1 MFYLTSVNKCEFRSN
16 TAASKPFETLAEGG
30 TSQKE
35 TAVQQTLRPYVTAGI
50 AIVGSGLIA
59 ATPVVS
65 PLPGHQV
72 SRDVAF
78 TSGLG
83 DLVGPWQDVF
93 NATSENLTQLTNN
106 FALAPFVGFQ
116 QFLANQAGFWEQ
128 MLNDPSSIP
137 TVMQQM
143 QANLDAVMTAYT
155 LLDATDETVETVT
168 WHTLSGTDQFSLP
181 PVIGHDALLLL
192 LPLFLSEEQQETLGP
207 IINFAASPMS
217 GMLMGAIGPAI
228 SPWVAL
234 MNSIGDG
241 DGFSEILANMY
252 GAFFNG
258 ATLDLDFLIPV
269 IADSGLLPLPD
280 GVSIT
285 HLDIAFGGLLSA
297 GTVAP
302 TYQVFDA
309 AGDPTAFVPAAG
321 GSILNSLGMGID
333 ASGLGLPIPPLDI
346 ASHGIGPIGAWMGW
360 SQAIGEVLGM
370 NWWNGKG
377 APVPPATPPLAG
389 VDFPTLPSDFFDDG
403 GMADAGGAAAMDA
416 ADWWQDLVAALGV

>member
-1 MFYLTSVNKCEFRSN
+1 M
-16 TAASKPFETLAEGG
+16 
-30 TSQKE
+30 
-35 TAVQQTLRPYVTAGI
+35 QQTLRPYVTAGI

-59 ATPVVS
+59 ATPVTT
-65 PLPGHQV
+65 PLASVQLSHD
-72 SRDVAF
+72 DVAL

-83 DLVGPWQDVF
+83 DLVGPWADVF

-116 QFLANQAGFWEQ
+116 QFLANQAGFWDT

-137 TVMQQM
+137 TVMQEM
-143 QANLDAVMTAYT
+143 QDNLDAVMTAFS
-155 LLDATDETVETVT
+155 LLNATDETVQTVT
-168 WHTLSGTDQFSLP
+168 WHTLSGTDQASIP

-217 GMLMGAIGPAI
+217 GMLMGALGPMV
-228 SPWVAL
+228 SPLVAL
-234 MNSIGDG
+234 MNSISDG
-241 DGFSEILANMY
+241 DSFGQILASPLD
-252 GAFFNG
+252 GFLNG

-269 IADSGLLPLPD
+269 IADSGLLPLPE
-280 GVSIT
+280 GVDIT
-285 HLDIAFGGLLSA
+285 HLDIAFGGLFSA
-297 GTVAP
+297 GGVAP

-346 ASHGIGPIGAWMGW
+346 ASHGVGPIGAWLGW
-360 SQAIGEVLGM
+360 SQAIGGVLGM

-389 VDFPTLPSDFFDDG
+389 VDFPTIPTDLFDDG
-403 GMADAGGAAAMDA
+403 GMADTGGAAATDA
-416 ADWWQDLVAALGV
+416 ADWLQDVVAALGG

>member
-1 MFYLTSVNKCEFRSN
+1 MFYLTSVNKCDSRSN
-16 TAASKPFETLAEGG
+16 TAASKPLETLAEGG
-30 TSQKE
+30 TSPKE
-35 TAVQQTLRPYVTAGI
+35 TAVQQTLRPYVTVGI

-59 ATPVVS
+59 ATPVAS
-65 PLPGHQV
+65 PVTGLQV

-106 FALAPFVGFQ
+106 FAIAPFVGFQ
-116 QFLANQAGFWEQ
+116 QFLANQAGFWDT

-137 TVMQQM
+137 TVMQEM
-143 QANLDAVMTAYT
+143 QANLDALMTAYT
-155 LLDATDETVETVT
+155 LANASDETVQMVT
-168 WHTLSGTDQFSLP
+168 WHTLSGTNDTSIP
-181 PVIGHDALLLL
+181 PVIGHDSLLLL
-192 LPLFLSEEQQETLGP
+192 LPLFMSEEQQETLGP

-217 GMLMGAIGPAI
+217 GMLMGAIGPMV
-228 SPWVAL
+228 SPLVAL
-234 MNSIGDG
+234 MNSISDG
-241 DGFSEILANMY
+241 DSFGQILASPLD
-252 GAFFNG
+252 GFLNG

-285 HLDIAFGGLLSA
+285 HLDIAFGGMFSA
-297 GTVAP
+297 GSAAP
-302 TYQVFDA
+302 IYEVPS
-309 AGDPTAFVPAAG
+309 DPTTFVPAAG

-346 ASHGIGPIGAWMGW
+346 ASHGVGPFGAWLGW
-360 SQAIGEVLGM
+360 SQAIGSVLGM

-403 GMADAGGAAAMDA
+403 GMADTGSAAAMDA
-416 ADWWQDLVAALGV
+416 SDWLQDVVAALGG